1 MTGKQLIKVDHVT
14 VKEFETNPNMIW
26 NYDVMMHGIWN
37 VNHLNV
43 INDNAIEVVRKYI
56 DAGKGVLISQ
66 EALGYQY
73 GNSRGMGKLK
83 DKFNIVVGKWGNNQY
98 DVPRAW
104 NYNGT
109 KIKQNKSGVITQFPW
124 SIGNIGEKFDI
135 RHTHTTS
142 NAAKGDVWFELTDG
156 DYYKQAYSTVVP
168 EAEFIKSEE
177 EKNNVLSREANA
189 RYYLTTWNN
198 TAMTQAGH
206 GGDMTTEVER
216 KIIAN
221 TLIYLT
227 QSFRRN
233 QMVDDS
239 AKDIAEPNK
248 PLNISTAVN
257 EDNTTNIR
265 FRRPEDKGSTYEYYI
280 EETNENLQ
288 KTNSNTQ
295 KVEVKTGVKKYKYQ
309 VVEGTV
315 EPVEDGWREAITT
328 GENENINIGDINYT
342 GTPKYIHIKSVDG
355 AGNESEVYKQKLEK
369 PNAQEIEIT
378 KEVVNGKNEY
388 KVGDRLTYKVKFKR
402 KENDTNKG
410 RISNIKL
417 VDTYNSSYLKLVNSS
432 IVKQNGIEVN
442 TSVIGKIQTNIPTLN
457 YGETKEIQY
466 DMEILDSAN
475 RKRRCNK

>member
-98 DVPRAW
+98 DVSRAW
-104 NYNGT
+104 IYNGT

-135 RHTHTTS
+135 RDTHTTS

-156 DYYKQAYSTVVP
+156 DYYKQAYSTVVS

-206 GGDMTTEVER
+206 GGDMTTEIER

-239 AKDIAEPNK
+239 AKDFARPN
-248 PLNISTAVN
+248 NISEMSN
-257 EDNTTNIR
+257 IINQYDNTIIK
-265 FRRPEDKGSTYEYYI
+265 FRRPEDNGSTYEYYI

-295 KVEVKTGVKKYKYQ
+295 KVEVKTGVKKYKYA
-309 VVEGTV
+309 VTEGETV
-315 EPVEDGWREAITT
+315 PDRADTLWSETETK
-328 GENENINIGDINYT
+328 GENESINVGKVNYN
-342 GTPKYIHIKSVDG
+342 GAPKFVHIVAIDG
-355 AGNESEVYKQKLEK
+355 AGNESEVYTKKLEIEE
-369 PNAQEIEIT
+369 QEIEVT
-378 KEVVNGKNEY
+378 KRIIDEKPEY
-388 KVGDRLTYKVKFKR
+388 KVGDEIKYEIEVNI
-402 KENDTNKG
+402 KENTQNKG
-410 RISNIKL
+410 KIKNISIL
-417 VDTYNSSYLKLVNSS
+417 DTYNKDYFETSEYNTIFQPGIAKIIIAEASYGRPFGIRYDLKV
-432 IVKQNGIEVN
+432 IE
-442 TSVIGKIQTNIPTLN
+442 K
-457 YGETKEIQY
+457 
-466 DMEILDSAN
+466 AN
-475 RKRRCNK
+475 R

>member
-98 DVPRAW
+98 DVSRAW
-104 NYNGT
+104 IYNGT

-156 DYYKQAYSTVVP
+156 DYYKQAYSTVVS

-206 GGDMTTEVER
+206 GGDKTTEVER

-221 TLIYLT
+221 TLIYLA

-239 AKDIAEPNK
+239 AKDFARPN
-248 PLNISTAVN
+248 NISEISN
-257 EDNTTNIR
+257 IIDQYDNTIIK
-265 FRRPEDKGSTYEYYI
+265 FRRPEDNGSTYEYYI

-295 KVEVKTGVKKYKYQ
+295 KVEVKTGVKKYKYA
-309 VVEGTV
+309 VTEGETV
-315 EPVEDGWREAITT
+315 PDRADTLWSEIETKEENEAINV
-328 GENENINIGDINYT
+328 GNVNYN
-342 GTPKYIHIKSVDG
+342 GAAKFVHIVAIDG
-355 AGNESEVYKQKLEK
+355 AGNESEVYTKKLEIQD
-369 PNAQEIEIT
+369 QEIELI
-378 KEVVNGKNEY
+378 KSIVDEKPEY
-388 KVGDRLTYKVKFKR
+388 KVGDEIKYQVGVKI
-402 KENDTNKG
+402 KENNKNKG
-410 RISNIKL
+410 KIRTISI
-417 VDTYNSSYLKLVNSS
+417 VDTYNREYLSASEYNQLFKP
-432 IVKQNGIEVN
+432 
-442 TSVIGKIQTNIPTLN
+442 GKITIGMNEASYGTPSGMMYTLTVT
-457 YGETKEIQY
+457 EK
-466 DMEILDSAN
+466 AN
-475 RKRRCNK
+475 R

>member
-1 MTGKQLIKVDHVT
+1 MGKNTVTGKQIIKVDHVT
-14 VKEFETNPNMIW
+14 VKQFEENPNMIW

-37 VNHLNV
+37 VNNLNV
-43 INDNAIEVVRKYI
+43 INDNAIEVIRRYI

-104 NYNGT
+104 AYGGA

-156 DYYKQAYSTVVP
+156 DYRKQAYWTVVP

-206 GGDMTTEVER
+206 CDDLNTEVER

-227 QSFRRN
+227 QSFKRN
-233 QMVDDS
+233 QIVDDS
-239 AKDIAEPNK
+239 AKDIAEPNN
-248 PLNISTAVN
+248 PVNISTAIN

-265 FRRPEDKGSTYEYYI
+265 FRRPEDNGSIYEYYI

-288 KTNSNTQ
+288 KTNSDTQ

-309 VVEGTV
+309 VVEGSADPI
-315 EPVEDGWREAITT
+315 ENGWREVETT
-328 GENENINIGDINYT
+328 GDNENLPIGNINYT
-342 GTPKYIHIKSVDG
+342 GADTHIYIKAIDG
-355 AGNESEVYKQKLEK
+355 AGNESEMYTQKLEK
-369 PNAQEIEIT
+369 PANQEIEIT
-378 KEVVNGKNEY
+378 KEVVDGKKDY
-388 KVGDRLTYKVKFKR
+388 KVGEEITYSLKLKI
-402 KENDTNKG
+402 KENETNKG
-410 RISNIKL
+410 KISN
-417 VDTYNSSYLKLVNSS
+417 VSATDTYNSNYLELVGGSV
-432 IVKQNGIEVN
+432 VKDNTTTVN
-442 TSVIGKIQTNIPTLN
+442 TAEKGTIRITTNELVYGK
-457 YGETKEIQY
+457 TKEIRY
-466 DMEILDSAN
+466 KMRVLDAAN
-475 RKRRCNK
+475 R

>member
-104 NYNGT
+104 IYNGT

-135 RHTHTTS
+135 RDTHTTS

-156 DYYKQAYSTVVP
+156 DYYKQAYSTVVS

-239 AKDIAEPNK
+239 AKDFARPN
-248 PLNISTAVN
+248 NISEMSN
-257 EDNTTNIR
+257 IINQYDNTIIK
-265 FRRPEDKGSTYEYYI
+265 FRRPEDNGSTYEYYI

-295 KVEVKTGVKKYKYQ
+295 KIEVKTGVKKYKYA
-309 VVEGTV
+309 VTEGETV
-315 EPVEDGWREAITT
+315 PDREDTLWSEIETK
-328 GENENINIGDINYT
+328 GENESINVGKVNYN
-342 GTPKYIHIKSVDG
+342 GAAKFVHIVAIDA
-355 AGNESEVYKQKLEK
+355 AGNESEVYTKKLEIEE
-369 PNAQEIEIT
+369 QEIEVT
-378 KEVVNGKNEY
+378 KRIIDEKPEY
-388 KVGDRLTYKVKFKR
+388 KVGDEIKYVIEVNI
-402 KENDTNKG
+402 KENTQNKG
-410 RISNIKL
+410 KIKNISIL
-417 VDTYNSSYLKLVNSS
+417 DTYNKDYFETSEYNTIFQPGIAKIIIAEASYGSPFGIRYDLKV
-432 IVKQNGIEVN
+432 IE
-442 TSVIGKIQTNIPTLN
+442 K
-457 YGETKEIQY
+457 
-466 DMEILDSAN
+466 AN
-475 RKRRCNK
+475 R

>member
-1 MTGKQLIKVDHVT
+1 MTGKQIIKVDHVT

-104 NYNGT
+104 IYGGT

-124 SIGNIGEKFDI
+124 NTGNIGEKLNI

-206 GGDMTTEVER
+206 EGDTTTEVER

-227 QSFRRN
+227 QSFKRN

-248 PLNISTAVN
+248 PVNISTAVN
-257 EDNTTNIR
+257 EDNTTNIK
-265 FRRPEDKGSTYEYYI
+265 FNRPEDKGSTYEYYV

-309 VVEGTV
+309 VVEGSAD
-315 EPVEDGWREAITT
+315 PVEGEWREVETT
-328 GENENINIGDINYT
+328 GDNENLPIGQINYT
-342 GTPKYIHIKSVDG
+342 GTPKYIHIKAVDG
-355 AGNESEVYKQKLEK
+355 AGNESEVYTQKLEK
-369 PNAQEIEIT
+369 PANQEIEII
-378 KEVVNGKNEY
+378 KEVVNPKNEY
-388 KVGDRLTYKVKFKR
+388 KVGDKLTYKVKFKI

-410 RISNIKL
+410 KISNIEL
-417 VDTYNSSYLKLVNSS
+417 IDTYNSSYLKLVNNS

-442 TSVIGKIQTNIPTLN
+442 TSTIGKIQTNIPTLN
-457 YGETKEIQY
+457 YGETKELQY

>member
-1 MTGKQLIKVDHVT
+1 MTGKQLIKVDNVT

-104 NYNGT
+104 AYEGA

-156 DYYKQAYSTVVP
+156 DYRKQAYWTVVP

-206 GGDMTTEVER
+206 CDDLNTEVER

-227 QSFRRN
+227 QSFKRN
-233 QMVDDS
+233 QIVDDS
-239 AKDIAEPNK
+239 AKDIAEPNN
-248 PLNISTAVN
+248 PVNISTAIN

-265 FRRPEDKGSTYEYYI
+265 FRRPEDNGSTYEYY
-280 EETNENLQ
+280 
-288 KTNSNTQ
+288 
-295 KVEVKTGVKKYKYQ
+295 VKGLDGAREFTSDTKSATITTGVKKYKYA
-309 VVEGTV
+309 VTEGDTDP
-315 EPVEDGWREAITT
+315 EPDSWKEATT
-328 GENENINIGDINYT
+328 IGETESINIGEVNYT

-355 AGNESEVYKQKLEK
+355 AGNESEVYRQKLEK

-378 KEVVNGKNEY
+378 KEVVNGKKDY
-388 KVGDRLTYKVKFKR
+388 KVGEEITYSLKFKI
-402 KENDTNKG
+402 KENETNKG
-410 RISNIKL
+410 KISN
-417 VDTYNSSYLKLVNSS
+417 VSATDTYNSNYLELVDGSV
-432 IVKQNGIEVN
+432 VKDNTTTVN
-442 TSVIGKIQTNIPTLN
+442 TAEKGTIRITTNELVYGK
-457 YGETKEIQY
+457 TKEIRY
-466 DMEILDSAN
+466 KMRVLDTAN

>member
-98 DVPRAW
+98 DVSRAW
-104 NYNGT
+104 IYNGT

-156 DYYKQAYSTVVP
+156 DYYKQAYSTVVS

-221 TLIYLT
+221 TLIYLA

-239 AKDIAEPNK
+239 AKDFARPN
-248 PLNISTAVN
+248 NISEISN
-257 EDNTTNIR
+257 IIDQYDNTIIK
-265 FRRPEDKGSTYEYYI
+265 FRRPEDNGSTYEYYI

-295 KVEVKTGVKKYKYQ
+295 KVEVKTGVKKYKYA
-309 VVEGTV
+309 VTEGETV
-315 EPVEDGWREAITT
+315 PDRADTLWSEIETKEENEAINV
-328 GENENINIGDINYT
+328 GNVNYN
-342 GTPKYIHIKSVDG
+342 GAAKFVHIVAIDG
-355 AGNESEVYKQKLEK
+355 AGNESEVYTKKLEIQD
-369 PNAQEIEIT
+369 QEIELI
-378 KEVVNGKNEY
+378 KSIVDEKPEY
-388 KVGDRLTYKVKFKR
+388 KVGDEIKYQVGVKI
-402 KENDTNKG
+402 KENNKNKG
-410 RISNIKL
+410 KIRTISI
-417 VDTYNSSYLKLVNSS
+417 VDTYNREYLSASEYNQLFKP
-432 IVKQNGIEVN
+432 
-442 TSVIGKIQTNIPTLN
+442 GKITIGMNEASYGTPSGMMYTLTVT
-457 YGETKEIQY
+457 EK
-466 DMEILDSAN
+466 AN
-475 RKRRCNK
+475 R

>member
-104 NYNGT
+104 LYNGT

-124 SIGNIGEKFDI
+124 SIGSIGEKFDI
-135 RHTHTTS
+135 IHTQTTS

-156 DYYKQAYSTVVP
+156 YYYKQAYSTVVP

-216 KIIAN
+216 KR
-221 TLIYLT
+221 L
-227 QSFRRN
+227 
-233 QMVDDS
+233 
-239 AKDIAEPNK
+239 
-248 PLNISTAVN
+248 
-257 EDNTTNIR
+257 
-265 FRRPEDKGSTYEYYI
+265 
-280 EETNENLQ
+280 
-288 KTNSNTQ
+288 
-295 KVEVKTGVKKYKYQ
+295 
-309 VVEGTV
+309 
-315 EPVEDGWREAITT
+315 
-328 GENENINIGDINYT
+328 YT
-342 GTPKYIHIKSVDG
+342 F
-355 AGNESEVYKQKLEK
+355 
-369 PNAQEIEIT
+369 
-378 KEVVNGKNEY
+378 NG
-388 KVGDRLTYKVKFKR
+388 
-402 KENDTNKG
+402 
-410 RISNIKL
+410 
-417 VDTYNSSYLKLVNSS
+417 
-432 IVKQNGIEVN
+432 GIE
-442 TSVIGKIQTNIPTLN
+442 
-457 YGETKEIQY
+457 
-466 DMEILDSAN
+466 
-475 RKRRCNK
+475 

>member
-1 MTGKQLIKVDHVT
+1 MGKNTVTGKQIIKVDHVT
-14 VKEFETNPNMIW
+14 VKQFEENPNMIW

-37 VNHLNV
+37 VNNLNV
-43 INDNAIEVVRKYI
+43 INDNAIEVIRRYI

-104 NYNGT
+104 AYEGA

-156 DYYKQAYSTVVP
+156 DYRKQAYWTVVP

-206 GGDMTTEVER
+206 CDDLNTEVER

-227 QSFRRN
+227 QSFKRN
-233 QMVDDS
+233 QIVDDS
-239 AKDIAEPNK
+239 AKDIAEPNN
-248 PLNISTAVN
+248 PVNISTAIN

-265 FRRPEDKGSTYEYYI
+265 FRRPEDNGSIYEYYI

-288 KTNSNTQ
+288 KTNSDTQ
-295 KVEVKTGVKKYKYQ
+295 KVEVKTGVKKYKYIIN
-309 VVEGTV
+309 GS
-315 EPVEDGWREAITT
+315 EDLLEDEWREVETT
-328 GENENINIGDINYT
+328 GDNENLNIGEVNYT

-355 AGNESEVYKQKLEK
+355 AGNESEVYTQKLEK
-369 PNAQEIEIT
+369 PTNQEIEIT
-378 KEVVNGKNEY
+378 KEVVSPKNEY
-388 KVGDRLTYKVKFKR
+388 KIGDRVTYKVKANI

-410 RISNIKL
+410 KITNVNI
-417 VDTYNSSYLKLVNSS
+417 VDTYNSNYLRLVNGS
-432 IVKQNGIEVN
+432 IVKDNNTVVN
-442 TSVIGKIQTNIPTLN
+442 TDEVGKIKTTINELV
-457 YGETKEIQY
+457 YGKIKEIRY
-466 DMEILDSAN
+466 DMEVLNTAN
-475 RKRRCNK
+475 R

>member
-104 NYNGT
+104 IYNGT

-135 RHTHTTS
+135 RDTHTTS

-156 DYYKQAYSTVVP
+156 DYYKQAYSTVVS

-239 AKDIAEPNK
+239 AKDFARPN
-248 PLNISTAVN
+248 NISEISN
-257 EDNTTNIR
+257 IIDQYDNTIIK
-265 FRRPEDKGSTYEYYI
+265 FKRPEDNGSTYEYYI

-295 KVEVKTGVKKYKYQ
+295 KVEVKTGVKKYKYA
-309 VVEGTV
+309 VTEGETV
-315 EPVEDGWREAITT
+315 PDRADTLWSETETKEENEAINV
-328 GENENINIGDINYT
+328 GNVNYN
-342 GTPKYIHIKSVDG
+342 GTAKFVHIVAIDG
-355 AGNESEVYKQKLEK
+355 AGNESEVYTKKLEIQD
-369 PNAQEIEIT
+369 QEIELI
-378 KEVVNGKNEY
+378 KSIVDEKPEY
-388 KVGDRLTYKVKFKR
+388 KVGDEIKYQVGVKI
-402 KENDTNKG
+402 KENNKNKG
-410 RISNIKL
+410 KIRTVSI
-417 VDTYNSSYLKLVNSS
+417 VDTYNREYLSASEYNQLFKP
-432 IVKQNGIEVN
+432 
-442 TSVIGKIQTNIPTLN
+442 GKITIGMNEASYGTPSGMMYTLKVT
-457 YGETKEIQY
+457 EK
-466 DMEILDSAN
+466 AN
-475 RKRRCNK
+475 R

>member
-37 VNHLNV
+37 VNHLNL
-43 INDNAIEVVRKYI
+43 ITDKAIEVVRKYN

-98 DVPRAW
+98 DVSRAW
-104 NYNGT
+104 IYNGT

-156 DYYKQAYSTVVP
+156 DYYKQAYSTVVS

-221 TLIYLT
+221 TLIYLA

-239 AKDIAEPNK
+239 AKDFARPN
-248 PLNISTAVN
+248 NISEISN
-257 EDNTTNIR
+257 IIDQYDNTIIK
-265 FRRPEDKGSTYEYYI
+265 FRRPEDNGSTYEYYI

-295 KVEVKTGVKKYKYQ
+295 KVEVKTGVKKYKYA
-309 VVEGTV
+309 VTEGETV
-315 EPVEDGWREAITT
+315 PDRADTLWSEIETKEENEAINV
-328 GENENINIGDINYT
+328 GNVNYN
-342 GTPKYIHIKSVDG
+342 GAAKFVHIVAIDG
-355 AGNESEVYKQKLEK
+355 AGNESEVYTKKLEIQD
-369 PNAQEIEIT
+369 QEIELI
-378 KEVVNGKNEY
+378 KSIVDEKPEY
-388 KVGDRLTYKVKFKR
+388 KVGDEIKYQVGVKI
-402 KENDTNKG
+402 KENNKNKG
-410 RISNIKL
+410 KIRTISI
-417 VDTYNSSYLKLVNSS
+417 VDTYNREYLSASEYNQLFKP
-432 IVKQNGIEVN
+432 
-442 TSVIGKIQTNIPTLN
+442 GKITIGMNEASYGTPSGMMYTLTVT
-457 YGETKEIQY
+457 EK
-466 DMEILDSAN
+466 AN
-475 RKRRCNK
+475 R

>member
-37 VNHLNV
+37 INHLNV

-104 NYNGT
+104 AYGGN

-135 RHTHTTS
+135 IYTHTTS

-156 DYYKQAYSTVVP
+156 DYRKEAYSTVVP

-221 TLIYLT
+221 TLIYLA

-248 PLNISTAVN
+248 PVNISTAVN
-257 EDNTTNIR
+257 EDNTTSIS
-265 FRRPEDKGSTYEYYI
+265 FRKPED
-280 EETNENLQ
+280 N
-288 KTNSNTQ
+288 
-295 KVEVKTGVKKYKYQ
+295 
-309 VVEGTV
+309 
-315 EPVEDGWREAITT
+315 R
-328 GENENINIGDINYT
+328 
-342 GTPKYIHIKSVDG
+342 KYI
-355 AGNESEVYKQKLEK
+355 
-369 PNAQEIEIT
+369 
-378 KEVVNGKNEY
+378 
-388 KVGDRLTYKVKFKR
+388 
-402 KENDTNKG
+402 
-410 RISNIKL
+410 
-417 VDTYNSSYLKLVNSS
+417 
-432 IVKQNGIEVN
+432 
-442 TSVIGKIQTNIPTLN
+442 
-457 YGETKEIQY
+457 
-466 DMEILDSAN
+466 
-475 RKRRCNK
+475 

>member
-104 NYNGT
+104 LYNGT

-124 SIGNIGEKFDI
+124 SIGSIGEKFDI
-135 RHTHTTS
+135 RHTQTTS

-156 DYYKQAYSTVVP
+156 YYYKQAYSTVVP

-239 AKDIAEPNK
+239 AKDFARPN
-248 PLNISTAVN
+248 NISEISN
-257 EDNTTNIR
+257 IIDQYDNTIIK
-265 FRRPEDKGSTYEYYI
+265 FRRPEDNGSTYEYYI

-309 VVEGTV
+309 VVEGNADFV
-315 EPVEDGWREAITT
+315 EGAWTEVETT

-355 AGNESEVYKQKLEK
+355 AGNESEIYTQKLEK
-369 PNAQEIEIT
+369 PTNQEIEIT
-378 KEVVNGKNEY
+378 KEIVNPKNEY
-388 KVGDRLTYKVKFKR
+388 KIGDRVTYNVKAKI
-402 KENDTNKG
+402 KENATNKG
-410 RISNIKL
+410 KITNVNIL
-417 VDTYNSSYLKLVNSS
+417 DTYNSNYLRLVNGS
-432 IVKQNGIEVN
+432 IVKDNNTVVN
-442 TSVIGKIQTNIPTLN
+442 TDEVGKIKTTINELV
-457 YGETKEIQY
+457 YGKIKEIRY
-466 DMEILDSAN
+466 DMEVLNTAN
-475 RKRRCNK
+475 R